1 MINEVLLNCISAFLR
16 GEKLTAELRDD
27 EWQEL
32 IDKSAQ
38 QKVTPMVY
46 EALGN
51 AMPDGLKKACKS
63 TVLQIVAGQLQ
74 KTAEFLNVYK
84 QLAETGI
91 TPLVV
96 KGIICRS
103 VYDKPEYRSSADED
117 LFIPLEQ
124 YPAFHEKMLELGF
137 KANEPDYK
145 NAHEERYMRGCLLAE
160 GHWELFPQENDALNA
175 LNAYS
180 ESFWARACTQTVE
193 GVEMKVPEPTDHM
206 IFLLLHTYK
215 HFISSGVGV
224 RQICD
229 IAQWSKHYEL
239 DLTRIREAMKSMHG
253 EYFAAALFDAGEK
266 YFGMTFPEGWERADS
281 TELLKDAL
289 DGGIYGSADMSRKHS
304 GSITLGAV
312 ESAHKDKKGIPLMS
326 ALFPNRAIME
336 MSYPWV
342 KKSGA
347 LLPVAWGA
355 RIIRY
360 IGERGN
366 DNTAAESMKIGSER
380 LELLKKYRII

>member
-32 IDKSAQ
+32 IEKAAR
-38 QKVTPMVY
+38 QKVIPMVY
-46 EALGN
+46 EALGDS
-51 AMPDGLKKACKS
+51 MPENVKRDCKAATMYNVAAQLKIN
-63 TVLQIVAGQLQ
+63 L
-74 KTAEFLNVYK
+74 EFLSAYK
-84 QLAETGI
+84 ELSAAGI

-103 VYDKPEYRSSADED
+103 VYYKPEYRASADED

-124 YPAFHEKMLELGF
+124 YSAFHDKMLELGF

-145 NAHEERYMRGCLLAE
+145 NAHEERYVKGSLLIE
-160 GHWELFPQENDALNA
+160 GHWELFPQENAALNA

-180 ESFWARACTQTVE
+180 ESFLERASKQTVE
-193 GVEMKVPEPTDHM
+193 GVELKTLEPTDHM

-239 DLTRIREAMKSMHG
+239 DWTRIREAMKSMRG
-253 EYFAAALFDAGEK
+253 EYFAAALFDAGER

-281 TELLKDAL
+281 TALLKDAL
-289 DGGIYGSADMSRKHS
+289 DGGIYGSSDMSRKHS
-304 GSITLGAV
+304 GTITLGAV
-312 ESAHKDKKGIPLMS
+312 ESAHNENKGVPLMS
-326 ALFPNRAIME
+326 AIFPNRAVME
-336 MSYPWV
+336 MNYPWV

-366 DNTAAESMKIGSER
+366 NNNAAESMKIGSER

>member
-32 IDKSAQ
+32 MEKAAQ

-46 EALGN
+46 EALGDS
-51 AMPDGLKKACKS
+51 MPEDVKRSCKAA
-63 TVLQIVAGQLQ
+63 TMYNVAAQLNRN
-74 KTAEFLNVYK
+74 AEFLSAYK
-84 QLAETGI
+84 ELTVAGI

-145 NAHEERYMRGCLLAE
+145 NAHEERYMRGCLLVE

-175 LNAYS
+175 LNTYS
-180 ESFWARACTQTVE
+180 ESFRARACTQMVE
-193 GVEMKVPEPTDHM
+193 GVEMKVLEPTDHM

-239 DLTRIREAMKSMHG
+239 DWQRIYEAMKSMHG

-266 YFGMTFPEGWERADS
+266 YFGMKFPEGWERADS
-281 TELLKDAL
+281 TALLNDAL
-289 DGGIYGSADMSRKHS
+289 DGGIYGSVDMSRKHS

-312 ESAHKDKKGIPLMS
+312 ESAHNDKKGIPLVS
-326 ALFPNRAIME
+326 AIFPNRAVME

-347 LLPVAWGA
+347 LLPMAWGA

-360 IGERGN
+360 IGERGKN
-366 DNTAAESMKIGSER
+366 NTAAESMKIGAER
-380 LELLKKYRII
+380 LELLKKYRIV

>member
-16 GEKLTAELRDD
+16 GEKLTAGLSDD

-32 IDKSAQ
+32 IEKAAQ
-38 QKVTPMVY
+38 QKVIPMVY
-46 EALGN
+46 ETLGN
-51 AMPDGLKKACKS
+51 EMPENIKKPCKS
-63 TVLQIVAGQLQ
+63 EVLQTVAGQLQ
-74 KTAEFLNVYK
+74 RTTEFLAVYK
-84 QLAETGI
+84 ELAAAGI
-91 TPLVV
+91 APLVV

-103 VYDKPEYRSSADED
+103 VYDKPEYRVSADED
-117 LFIPLEQ
+117 LYIPLAQ

-137 KANEPDYK
+137 KTKEPDYK
-145 NAHEERYMRGCLLAE
+145 NAHEERYVKNGLLIE

-175 LNAYS
+175 LNAHN
-180 ESFWARACTQTVE
+180 EGFWTRACTQTVG
-193 GVEMKVPEPTDHM
+193 GVELKTLEPTDHM

-229 IAQWSKHYEL
+229 IAQWSAHNEL
-239 DLTRIREAMKSMHG
+239 DWKRIYDAMKSMHG

-266 YFGMTFPEGWERADS
+266 YFGMKFPEGWERADS
-281 TELLKDAL
+281 SALLNDAL
-289 DGGIYGSADMSRKHS
+289 DGGIYGSSDMSRKHS
-304 GSITLGAV
+304 GTITLGAV
-312 ESAHKDKKGIPLMS
+312 ESAHNENKGVPLMS
-326 ALFPNRAIME
+326 ALFPNRAVME

-355 RIIRY
+355 RILRY

-366 DNTAAESMKIGSER
+366 NNTAAESMKIGSER